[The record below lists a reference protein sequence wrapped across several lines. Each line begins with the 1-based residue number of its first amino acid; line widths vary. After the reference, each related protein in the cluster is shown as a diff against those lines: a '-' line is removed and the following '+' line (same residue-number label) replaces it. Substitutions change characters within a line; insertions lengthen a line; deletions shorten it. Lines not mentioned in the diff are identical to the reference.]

1 MRQKMTLKLVAKTR
15 QEAKE
20 ILYQLAS
27 KDNIIILDVC
37 ETYYDKENRYEIIF
51 EANIEIPNVNVLASD
66 GKTTSI
72 LSNNKDTEV
81 VEN

>member
-1 MRQKMTLKLVAKTR
+1 MKQKMTLKLVAKTR

-72 LSNNKDTEV
+72 LSNNKNTEV

>member
-1 MRQKMTLKLVAKTR
+1 MKQKMTLKLVAKTR

-51 EANIEIPNVNVLASD
+51 EANIEIPNVNILASD

>member
-1 MRQKMTLKLVAKTR
+1 MKQKMTLKLVAKNR

-51 EANIEIPNVNVLASD
+51 EANIEIPNANVLAPD
-66 GKTTSI
+66 GKMASI
-72 LSNNKDTEV
+72 LSNIKNTEV
-81 VEN
+81 VEI

>member
-1 MRQKMTLKLVAKTR
+1 MKQKMTLKLVAKTR

-20 ILYQLAS
+20 ILYQLVS

-81 VEN
+81 IEN

>member
-1 MRQKMTLKLVAKTR
+1 MKQKMTLKLVAKTR

-81 VEN
+81 IEN

>member
-1 MRQKMTLKLVAKTR
+1 MKQKMTLKLVAKTR

-51 EANIEIPNVNVLASD
+51 EANIEIPNANVLASD

>member
-1 MRQKMTLKLVAKTR
+1 MKQKMTLKLVAKTR

-72 LSNNKDTEV
+72 LSNNKDTE
-81 VEN
+81 N

>member
-1 MRQKMTLKLVAKTR
+1 MKQKMTLKLVAKTR

-81 VEN
+81 IEH

>member
-1 MRQKMTLKLVAKTR
+1 MKQKMTLKLVAKTR

-81 VEN
+81 IDN

>member
-1 MRQKMTLKLVAKTR
+1 MKQKMTLKLVAKTR
-15 QEAKE
+15 EEAKE

-37 ETYYDKENRYEIIF
+37 ETYYDKENKYEIIF

>member
-1 MRQKMTLKLVAKTR
+1 MKQKMTLKLVAKTR
-15 QEAKE
+15 HEAKE

-37 ETYYDKENRYEIIF
+37 ETYYDKENKYEIIF

-81 VEN
+81 IEN

>member
-1 MRQKMTLKLVAKTR
+1 MKQKMTLKLVAKTR

-37 ETYYDKENRYEIIF
+37 FENFY
-51 EANIEIPNVNVLASD
+51 
-66 GKTTSI
+66 
-72 LSNNKDTEV
+72 
-81 VEN
+81 

>member
-1 MRQKMTLKLVAKTR
+1 MKQKMTLKLVAKTR

>member
-1 MRQKMTLKLVAKTR
+1 MKQKMTLKLVAKTR

-37 ETYYDKENRYEIIF
+37 ETYYDKENKYEIIF
-51 EANIEIPNVNVLASD
+51 EANIEIPNVNALASD

-72 LSNNKDTEV
+72 LSNNKDAEV

>member
-1 MRQKMTLKLVAKTR
+1 MRQKMTLKLVAKNR

-81 VEN
+81 IEN